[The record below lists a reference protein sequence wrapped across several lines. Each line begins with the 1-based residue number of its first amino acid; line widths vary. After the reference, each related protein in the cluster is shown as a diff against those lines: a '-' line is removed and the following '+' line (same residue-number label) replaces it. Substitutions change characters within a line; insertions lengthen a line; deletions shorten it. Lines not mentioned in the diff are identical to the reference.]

1 MDTKSFHLEGQP
13 ASEGIL
19 RGVAREGE
27 FHESFQSASQVLLA
41 GVAPTR
47 EIHLKQQPAS
57 EGLLKGVS
65 PEGEF
70 HDPRWREQNA
80 RLSRVEG
87 AV

>member
-1 MDTKSFHLEGQP
+1 M
-13 ASEGIL
+13 
-19 RGVAREGE
+19 GVGLKGE
-27 FHESFQSASQVLLA
+27 FHEIPQSASQVLLA